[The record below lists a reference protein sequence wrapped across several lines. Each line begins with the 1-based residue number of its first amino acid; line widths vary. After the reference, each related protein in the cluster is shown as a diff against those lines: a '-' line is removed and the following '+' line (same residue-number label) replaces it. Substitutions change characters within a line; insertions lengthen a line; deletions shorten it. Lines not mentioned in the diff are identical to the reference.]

1 MWVCVAYIALYLL
14 SAKRMS
20 MSRFP
25 QLPCDKGSQKW
36 IQKLIN
42 DQPEHLNS
50 QIRAKL
56 NLSKG
61 EHIQWLSPLKNDE
74 YSEYRDQEFINL
86 LEVELKKKPLLDF
99 WPQRGPQ
106 WDAFGKSTW
115 GNLFL
120 VEAKSHI
127 GELISTMKAKDE
139 DSTRTIH
146 NSLQETKRFLGSN
159 AKVDW
164 SCGFYQYTNR
174 LAHLYLLRQ
183 NRLPAYLLFVYFIND
198 FEMKGPTSI
207 HEWKG
212 AIELLHSYLGIRRH
226 KLKDFVTDIFIDIKQ
241 FQ

>member
-1 MWVCVAYIALYLL
+1 MA
-14 SAKRMS
+14 
-20 MSRFP
+20 RFP

-36 IQKLIN
+36 IQRLIN
-42 DQPEHLNS
+42 NQPEHLNS

-56 NLSKG
+56 NLSRD
-61 EHIQWLSPLKNDE
+61 EHIQWLSPLKDDE
-74 YSEYRDQEFINL
+74 YSEYRDQEFIDL
-86 LEVELKKKPLLDF
+86 LGVKLKEKPLTDF
-99 WPQRGPQ
+99 WPKMGPQ
-106 WDAFGKSTW
+106 WDALGKSSS
-115 GNLFL
+115 GRLFL

-139 DSTRTIH
+139 NSTRTIRS
-146 NSLQETKRFLGSN
+146 SLQETKRFLRSN
-159 AKVDW
+159 AKIDW

-198 FEMKGPTSI
+198 SEMKGPTSI

-226 KLKDFVTDIFIDIKQ
+226 KLKDIVTGVFINIRCLQ
-241 FQ
+241 